1 MKQYTNPSAIRSREM
16 LVCALLVLMQER
28 PYQEISIKDIAEK
41 ADLNRRTFY
50 RNFAS
55 KDDILFYHG
64 KQLVEQLGLSI
75 QSKGLFTFRAICES
89 YFEFWLLNLDFL
101 ELLQKNNLLYFLFE
115 QFDQYHDQLHLFL
128 PNVTHKEAAHFSVAF
143 ALGGFWSTLVQW
155 LNTGAKQSPSYMAD
169 LICNTIQNPFEGQNS

>member
-1 MKQYTNPSAIRSREM
+1 MKQSANPSAVRSCKM
-16 LVCALLVLMQER
+16 LADALLLLMNEK

-55 KDDILFYHG
+55 KDDILFYYG
-64 KQLVEQLGLSI
+64 KQLIEQLGKSI
-75 QSKGLFTFRAICES
+75 QSKGLYTFHSISES

-101 ELLQKNNLLYFLFE
+101 KLLQKNNLLYFLFE
-115 QFDQYHDQLHLFL
+115 QFDQYHNQLHLFL
-128 PNVTHKEAAHFSVAF
+128 PNATHKEETQFSIAF

-155 LNTGAKQSPSYMAD
+155 LNTGATQSPKDMAD
-169 LICNTIQNPFEGQNS
+169 LICNTIKNPFIE